1 MRTIATFMDLQEA
14 HVVKG
19 MLEAE
24 GIPAVVVDE
33 NTARYTPAIGG
44 ARLQVCDEDYDRA
57 MRVLGCGRPEA
68 KIPPAETPPGEAC
81 PRCGSS
87 HIVTNPFSLKTVF
100 ALIASLFAGVPVLS
114 RRKQRVCGKCGER
127 W

>member
-1 MRTIATFMDLQEA
+1 MDLQEA

-24 GIPAVVVDE
+24 GIPAVVIDE
-33 NTARYTPAIGG
+33 NATGLVIYTPAIGG

-57 MRVLGCGRPEA
+57 MTVLGCGQSEA
-68 KIPPAETPPGEAC
+68 EVPQSETPPGEAC
-81 PRCGSS
+81 PRCGSG
-87 HIVTNPFSLKTVF
+87 HIVTNPFSLKTVCAF
-100 ALIASLFAGVPVLS
+100 IASLFAGIPALS
-114 RRKQRVCGKCGER
+114 RKKVRVCGKCGER